1 MPNTVAGSLFFTR
14 EELKNLKT
22 DVQVLINA
30 SPNTFAVLSDAENE
44 AYELFDCKIL
54 RAQVLRLENHCY
66 SFGYFLYI
74 SIIMIGIYIGF
85 CFLTIAVLLFSVGKD
100 EEEKK

>member
-54 RAQVLRLENHCY
+54 RA
-66 SFGYFLYI
+66 
-74 SIIMIGIYIGF
+74 
-85 CFLTIAVLLFSVGKD
+85 
-100 EEEKK
+100 